1 MPHRLA
7 VAEIA
12 NWLAVLDH
20 VRNHI
25 ELGVFFIEG
34 LTVWIRTRW
43 IELTKIPAE
52 SDELGIREQ
61 LPMEDDDK
69 SLTPS
74 GLNDV
79 DVGPRYGFGQNDVAN
94 LGA

>member
-1 MPHRLA
+1 MPHGFA

-12 NWLAVLDH
+12 DWFAVLDH
-20 VRNHI
+20 VRNHV

-34 LTVWIRTRW
+34 LTVGIRTRW

-52 SDELGIREQ
+52 SDELGIRER

-74 GLNDV
+74 GFNGV
-79 DVGPRYGFGQNDVAN
+79 DVGPRQWLGQID
-94 LGA
+94 LGDFSA